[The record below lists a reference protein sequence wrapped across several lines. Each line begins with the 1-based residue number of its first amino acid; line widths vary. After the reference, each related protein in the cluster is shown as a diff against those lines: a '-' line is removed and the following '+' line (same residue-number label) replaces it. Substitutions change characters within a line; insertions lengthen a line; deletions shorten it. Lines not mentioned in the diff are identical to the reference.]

1 MYDDRQR
8 KFIKKVTGLDMNFEN
23 LSAYDLCE
31 IEDKVGQYY
40 TQCVMDENFK
50 EADMCEEI
58 LDNLP

>member
-1 MYDDRQR
+1 
-8 KFIKKVTGLDMNFEN
+8 MNFEN
-23 LSAYDLCE
+23 LSVDDLCE

-50 EADMCEEI
+50 EADRCEEI

>member
-8 KFIKKVTGLDMNFEN
+8 EFIKKVTGHDMNFEN
-23 LSAYDLCE
+23 LSVYDLCE

-50 EADMCEEI
+50 EADRCEEI

>member
-1 MYDDRQR
+1 
-8 KFIKKVTGLDMNFEN
+8 MNFEN